1 VPISTAAE
9 RGFLQRENSTSPAR
23 RQQALGSLPAPI
35 GVCLGLK
42 MSQFGRGADP
52 SVTLWKRAGV
62 KVTVGSFPAHA
73 GETWPNTA
81 QAPVRVALVQGPAS
95 IREAL
100 ERTISVL
107 R

>member
-1 VPISTAAE
+1 
-9 RGFLQRENSTSPAR
+9 
-23 RQQALGSLPAPI
+23 
-35 GVCLGLK
+35 

-62 KVTVGSFPAHA
+62 KVTAGSFPAHA

-81 QAPVRVALVQGPAS
+81 QTPVRVALVQGPAS